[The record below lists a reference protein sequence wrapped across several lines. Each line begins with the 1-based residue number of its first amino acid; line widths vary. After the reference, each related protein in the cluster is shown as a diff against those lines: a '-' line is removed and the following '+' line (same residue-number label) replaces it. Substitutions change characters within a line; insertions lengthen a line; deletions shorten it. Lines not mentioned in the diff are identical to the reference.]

1 MKKFYLIGE
10 NISNSYSPHIH
21 NWIYNFLNIKA
32 TYSIQN
38 LDQKEFENKFEN
50 ILHNINTN
58 KISGINITNPYKRKI
73 NSYMISVSNDAKKI
87 DAINSIYKINSQLI
101 GDNTDWYGFL
111 ESLKHHNINL
121 RDYNII
127 IIGAGGASRSIIYSL
142 QINGIEDF
150 QIYNRTKINNIVVNN
165 KIYSTLELKKLE
177 RNIIPKTLIINCTPI
192 DVINDIFTKK
202 ILKNVK
208 IFYDLNYHQSKF
220 YSILNNQDIQI
231 IEGLDMLIY
240 QAIKSIE
247 LWLNKE
253 IISKINV
260 NDIKQYL
267 KEF

>member
-1 MKKFYLIGE
+1 M
-10 NISNSYSPHIH
+10 
-21 NWIYNFLNIKA
+21 
-32 TYSIQN
+32 Q
-38 LDQKEFENKFEN
+38 
-50 ILHNINTN
+50 
-58 KISGINITNPYKRKI
+58 
-73 NSYMISVSNDAKKI
+73 
-87 DAINSIYKINSQLI
+87 
-101 GDNTDWYGFL
+101 
-111 ESLKHHNINL
+111 
-121 RDYNII
+121 
-127 IIGAGGASRSIIYSL
+127 YSL

-260 NDIKQYL
+260 DDIKQYL